1 MPTLHHICFHAML
14 YALCP
19 MLLLLERQLRN
30 NVRKILT
37 RNAEIGYLFEIL
49 TGGIKG
55 NGKSYH
61 LEHIDIAEAI
71 LNGDHFFWFNMKPLE
86 DPFHPLCLLIIA
98 DLDLHLSSQNSIFLE
113 KIIRNRIVK
122 AILLMDP
129 IGKNGKARGNDR
141 KFQSFLFKM
150 GDQFISPRMK
160 GNVFNDFQ

>member
-1 MPTLHHICFHAML
+1 MPTLHPICFHAML

-30 NVRKILT
+30 YIRQVLT
-37 RNAEIGYLFEIL
+37 QNAEIGHLFKIL

-61 LEHIDIAEAI
+61 LEHIDITEAI
-71 LNGDHFFWFNMKPLE
+71 SNGDHFLWFNMKPLE
-86 DPFHPLCLLIIA
+86 DPFHPLCLLIIV
-98 DLDLHLSSQNSIFLE
+98 DLDLHLSSQNSILLE

-122 AILLMDP
+122 TILLMDP

-141 KFQSFLFKM
+141 KFQPFLFKI
-150 GDQFISPRMK
+150 GNQFVSSGMK
-160 GNVFNDFQ
+160 GNGFNNF